1 MGAVFCFRRDPSRDY
16 KYACVCGNHF
26 RTPSTLRYHIEGKPF
41 QIPSR
46 ITAVQEI
53 LPSKVNNLEIMSDIV
68 GENARIEP
76 NIDPEEN
83 VNSVRE
89 SEVDANLEFRRIRKV
104 IDIAFV
110 KAIEA
115 LQKARQNIQ
124 NPPN

>member
-1 MGAVFCFRRDPSRDY
+1 M
-16 KYACVCGNHF
+16 
-26 RTPSTLRYHIEGKPF
+26 
-41 QIPSR
+41 
-46 ITAVQEI
+46 QEI
-53 LPSKVNNLEIMSDIV
+53 PPSKVNNLEIMSDIV

-104 IDIAFV
+104 IDIALV

-115 LQKARQNIQ
+115 LQKGRQNIQ